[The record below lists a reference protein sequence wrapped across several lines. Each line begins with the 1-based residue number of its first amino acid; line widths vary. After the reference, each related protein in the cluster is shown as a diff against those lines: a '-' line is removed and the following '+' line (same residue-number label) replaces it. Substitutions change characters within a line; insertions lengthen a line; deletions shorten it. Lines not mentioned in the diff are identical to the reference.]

1 MGNSSIASRIAQVKS
16 AGYRRGRAIDI
27 SMEPLSPDK
36 RCYHPALSLACN
48 TRPPQQRSHMI
59 SAASVAAVLS
69 RNSFSNATP
78 PFAGSTSG
86 YGGGTAA
93 STAGGV
99 NAAGGGQGMA
109 LTTGGSGSSSN
120 RGSIA
125 GNALL
130 SGARM
135 ALGSLP
141 SQPSA
146 HARTPAAGSSPAPG
160 AASPSWSPYRAP
172 ASAPSP
178 AMGNTTSAAA
188 ASHAAAATAV
198 AAIVAGKEAAPSASG
213 GNQGVRGSIQSVPSY
228 HSGGVALAAAAGPL
242 LVLSQV
248 SGLSSQVRHAAG
260 FVWQG
265 MWFMTTGSQFRPAT
279 GIMQACTGAAGCTC
293 DSSWHGY
300 FVSAGEH

>member
-1 MGNSSIASRIAQVKS
+1 MAGKCMGNSSSVPHIVQSESVVCRS
-16 AGYRRGRAIDI
+16 GRAIN
-27 SMEPLSPDK
+27 SCRNFLSPDEP
-36 RCYHPALSLACN
+36 CHHPACN
-48 TRPPQQRSHMI
+48 APPPQQKSHMI

-99 NAAGGGQGMA
+99 NAGGGGQGMA
-109 LTTGGSGSSSN
+109 LATGGSGSSST
-120 RGSIA
+120 RGSVA
-125 GNALL
+125 GSALL

-135 ALGSLP
+135 VGQSLP
-141 SQPSA
+141 SQPSV
-146 HARTPAAGSSPAPG
+146 HARTPAAGSSPAPWT
-160 AASPSWSPYRAP
+160 ASPSWSPYRAP
-172 ASAPSP
+172 ASAPTP

-213 GNQGVRGSIQSVPSY
+213 GNQGVRGTIQSVPSY

-248 SGLSSQVRHAAG
+248 SGLSSQVRLSVWCMVFGGEQAQDCYNKQAAAA
-260 FVWQG
+260 
-265 MWFMTTGSQFRPAT
+265 AT
-279 GIMQACTGAAGCTC
+279 GVAQAQK
-293 DSSWHGY
+293 HGG
-300 FVSAGEH
+300 VSLPFCMD